1 MRLGAPLFK
10 PSDDPDSWIAALSY
24 HGYTAAFC
32 PLKDLNDPA
41 LVQAYKD
48 AANKHNIVIAEV
60 GAFGNNP
67 ISPDDTI
74 RKQGIENCQ
83 NKLALA
89 DAIGARCCV
98 NTSGSRAEKWASPH
112 ADNYA
117 PDTFDLIVESVRA
130 IIDGVNPTRT
140 FYALEMM
147 PYMLPDS
154 PESNLDLIKAV
165 DRKQF
170 AVHFDPVNIVNSP
183 NRYYTNGDLIRN
195 CFKILGPYIK
205 SCHAKD
211 ILLHDK
217 LTTHLDEVRPGLGN
231 LDYNTFLQ
239 EINKLDKDMPLMIEH
254 LKGEEEYAK
263 AAEHI
268 RSVAKQNSL
277 NFS

>member
-10 PSDDPDSWIAALSY
+10 PSDDPDSWISALAY

-32 PLKDLNDPA
+32 PLKDLNDPNLA
-41 LVQAYKD
+41 QAYAD
-48 AANKHNIVIAEV
+48 AATQNNIVIAEV

-67 ISPDDTI
+67 ISPDDSI

-98 NTSGSRAEKWASPH
+98 NTSGSRAEGWASPH

-117 PDTFDLIVESVRA
+117 PETFDLIVESVRT
-130 IIDGVNPTRT
+130 IIDAVNPTRS
-140 FYALEMM
+140 FYTLEMM

-183 NRYYTNGDLIRN
+183 HRYYNNGALIRD

-231 LDYNTFLQ
+231 LDYTTFLH
-239 EINKLDKDMPLMIEH
+239 EIDKLDSDMPLMIEH

-268 RSVAKQNSL
+268 RLLWKALWNR
-277 NFS
+277 

>member
-10 PSDDPDSWIAALSY
+10 PFDDPDAWIAALKY
-24 HGYTAAFC
+24 HGYTAAYC
-32 PLKDLNDPA
+32 PLKDNSDATLIK
-41 LVQAYKD
+41 AYED
-48 AANKHNIVIAEV
+48 AAKKHNIVIAEV

-67 ISPDDTI
+67 VCPDDTI

-98 NTSGSRAEKWASPH
+98 NVAGSRSDQWAGPH
-112 ADNYA
+112 ENNYA
-117 PDTFDLIVESVRA
+117 PEAFDLIVESVRK
-130 IIDGVNPTRT
+130 IIDAVKPTRA

-154 PESNLDLIKAV
+154 PESNLELIKAV

-170 AVHFDPVNIVNSP
+170 AVHFDPVNIINSP
-183 NRYYTNGDLIRN
+183 RRYYDNGALIKS
-195 CFKILGPYIK
+195 CFDILGPYIK

-211 ILLHDK
+211 ILLHSK
-217 LTTHLDEVRPGLGN
+217 LTVHLDEVRPGQGN
-231 LDYNTFLQ
+231 LNYKTFLT
-239 EINKLDKDMPLMIEH
+239 ELNKLAPDTPLMIEH

-268 RSVAKQNSL
+268 RSVAHANDLKL
-277 NFS
+277 

>member
-10 PSDDPDSWIAALSY
+10 PSDSPDNWIAALKY
-24 HGYTAAFC
+24 HGYTAAYC
-32 PLKDLNDPA
+32 PLKEMNDSN
-41 LVQAYKD
+41 LVQAYAD
-48 AANKHNIVIAEV
+48 AAKQNNIVIAEV

-67 ISPDDTI
+67 ISPDDEI

-98 NTSGSRAEKWASPH
+98 NTSGSRAKGWASPH
-112 ADNYA
+112 PDNYA
-117 PDTFDLIVESVRA
+117 PDTFDLIVESVRN
-130 IIDGVNPTRT
+130 IIDGANPTRSY
-140 FYALEMM
+140 FALEMM

-154 PESNLDLIKAV
+154 PESNLELLKAI
-165 DRKQF
+165 DREQF

-183 NRYYTNGDLIRN
+183 QRYYDNGALIRK
-195 CFKILGPYIK
+195 CFEILGPYIK

-217 LTTHLDEVRPGLGN
+217 LTTHLDEVRPGTGN
-231 LDYNTFLQ
+231 LDYNIFLT
-239 EINKLDKDMPLMIEH
+239 ELNKLDVDTSLMVEH
-254 LKGEEEYAK
+254 LKGEDEYAK

-268 RSVAKQNSL
+268 RSVAKENAISL
-277 NFS
+277 

>member
-10 PSDDPDSWIAALSY
+10 PFDDPEEWIASLKY
-24 HGYTAAFC
+24 HGYRAAYC
-32 PLKDLNDPA
+32 PIKDLGDPG
-41 LVQAYKD
+41 LITAYAD
-48 AANKHNIVIAEV
+48 AAQRNNIVIAEV

-67 ISPDDTI
+67 ICRDDAM
-74 RKQGIENCQ
+74 RRQGLENCQ

-98 NTSGSRAEKWASPH
+98 NVSGSRAESWAGPH

-117 PDTFDLIVESVRA
+117 PETVDLIVESVRT
-130 IIDGVNPTRT
+130 IIDAVKPTRS
-140 FYALEMM
+140 FYALELM
-147 PYMLPDS
+147 PYLLPDS

-183 NRYYTNGDLIRN
+183 RRYYQNGDLIVA
-195 CFKILGPYIK
+195 CFELLGPYIK

-211 ILLHDK
+211 ILLHNK
-217 LTTHLDEVRPGLGN
+217 LTTHLDEVRPGLGA
-231 LDYNTFLQ
+231 LDYRTFLR
-239 EINKLDKDMPLMIEH
+239 ELDKLDSDTPLMIEH
-254 LKGEEEYAK
+254 LKGEEEYTC

-268 RSVAKQNSL
+268 RSIAAHIGTG
-277 NFS
+277 F

>member
-10 PSDDPDSWIAALSY
+10 PSDTPDNWIAALKY
-24 HGYTAAFC
+24 HGYTAAYC
-32 PLKDLNDPA
+32 PLKDLNDPH
-41 LVQAYKD
+41 LVQAYAD
-48 AANKHNIVIAEV
+48 AAKQHNIVIAEV

-67 ISPDDTI
+67 ISPNDDI

-117 PDTFDLIVESVRA
+117 PETFDIIVESVRT
-130 IIDGVNPTRT
+130 IIDGVNPTRS

-183 NRYYTNGDLIRN
+183 QRYYDNGTLIRK
-195 CFKILGPYIK
+195 CFAILGPYIK

-217 LTTHLDEVRPGLGN
+217 LTTHLDEVRPGTGN
-231 LDYNTFLQ
+231 LDYNTFLT
-239 EINKLDKDMPLMIEH
+239 ELNKLDTNMPLMIEH

-263 AAEHI
+263 AAKHI
-268 RSVAKQNSL
+268 RSVASEINL
-277 NFS
+277 

>member
-10 PSDDPDSWIAALSY
+10 PSDDPDSWISALAY

-32 PLKDLNDPA
+32 PLKDLNDPNLA
-41 LVQAYKD
+41 QAYAD
-48 AANKHNIVIAEV
+48 AATQNNIVIAEV

-67 ISPDDTI
+67 VSPDDSI

-98 NTSGSRAEKWASPH
+98 NTSGSRAEGWASPH

-117 PDTFDLIVESVRA
+117 PETFDLIVESVRT
-130 IIDGVNPTRT
+130 IIDAVNPTRS

-183 NRYYTNGDLIRN
+183 HRYYNNGALIRD

-231 LDYNTFLQ
+231 LDYTTFLH
-239 EINKLDKDMPLMIEH
+239 EIDKLDSDMPLMIEH

-268 RSVAKQNSL
+268 RLLWKALWNR
-277 NFS
+277 

>member
-10 PSDDPDSWIAALSY
+10 PSDDPDSWISALAY

-32 PLKDLNDPA
+32 PLKDLNDPNLA
-41 LVQAYKD
+41 QAYAD
-48 AANKHNIVIAEV
+48 AATQNNIVIAEV

-67 ISPDDTI
+67 ISPDDSI

-98 NTSGSRAEKWASPH
+98 NTSGSRAEGWASPH

-117 PDTFDLIVESVRA
+117 PETFDLIVESVRT
-130 IIDGVNPTRT
+130 IIDAVNPTRS
-140 FYALEMM
+140 FYAIEMM

-183 NRYYTNGDLIRN
+183 HRYYNNGALIRD

-231 LDYNTFLQ
+231 LDYTTFLH
-239 EINKLDKDMPLMIEH
+239 EIDKLDSDMPLMIEH

-268 RSVAKQNSL
+268 RLLWKALWNR
-277 NFS
+277 